1 MLKFGLT
8 VVRHGETRYNK
19 ERLLQGQGVDEP
31 LSALGVR
38 QAEAAGQY
46 LKDLKFTNVFSSD
59 LQRAKQTADII
70 IRKSRHSHGV
80 EIVCDHRLR
89 EKKGFLQRTE
99 KQKRF
104 DWSLRHT
111 VDATCF
117 TKSAHL
123 GEVAVER
130 RTVNGFFFYFYCSLA
145 RSLCQQML
153 SEHLSQS
160 GRQGATEGQIT
171 VPNEEAPRPEGL
183 PADGLLG
190 PLPHALVVS
199 HGAYMRDTMKY
210 FVEEL
215 QCALPPHLKMS
226 QVFSA
231 CPNTGMCRFV
241 ITVRRGEKLLPAA
254 QCVFINRT
262 DHLEALREEK

>member
-1 MLKFGLT
+1 
-8 VVRHGETRYNK
+8 
-19 ERLLQGQGVDEP
+19 GQGVDEP

-70 IRKSRHSHGV
+70 IQKSRHSHGV

-89 EKKGFLQRTE
+89 EKSFGIAEGKPVNEMKNMAKAAGQLCP
-99 KQKRF
+99 
-104 DWSLRHT
+104 H
-111 VDATCF
+111 F
-117 TKSAHL
+117 TPPG
-123 GEVAVER
+123 GETQEQVRSRVR
-130 RTVNGFFFYFYCSLA
+130 DFVQ
-145 RSLCQQML
+145 SLCQQML

-160 GRQGATEGQIT
+160 GRQGAPEGQIT
-171 VPNEEAPRPEGL
+171 VPDEEDPRPEGL

-262 DHLEALREEK
+262 DHLEALCEEK

>member
-89 EKKGFLQRTE
+89 EKVRSRVRDFVQ
-99 KQKRF
+99 
-104 DWSLRHT
+104 
-111 VDATCF
+111 
-117 TKSAHL
+117 
-123 GEVAVER
+123 
-130 RTVNGFFFYFYCSLA
+130 
-145 RSLCQQML
+145 SLCQQML